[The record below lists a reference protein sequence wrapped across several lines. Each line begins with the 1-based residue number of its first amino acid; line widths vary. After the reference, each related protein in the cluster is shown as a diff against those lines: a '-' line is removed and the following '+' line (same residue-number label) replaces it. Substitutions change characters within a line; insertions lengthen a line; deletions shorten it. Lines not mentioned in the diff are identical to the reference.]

1 MKSLF
6 LGIDTS
12 NYTTSA
18 AIADGE
24 GTILLNRKIPLP
36 VREGERGLR
45 QSDAVFHHTKN
56 LPDAA
61 RAVREFLESAED
73 AEIAALG
80 VSSVPRD
87 AEGSYMPCFL
97 AGLAAAEMTASALGV
112 PLYRFSHQ
120 AGHVMAAVNSV
131 CQNGV
136 SDREDFLGEPFLAFH
151 VSGGTTDLLLVEPD
165 ADKVFRI
172 RQIGGSKDI
181 NGGQAID
188 RTGVRMGLAFPCG
201 AEMDRAALTFAG
213 KLPFAKISVEGEACC
228 LSGLE
233 NKAAELFESSG
244 DAALVSAFT
253 LDFIGRTL
261 SAMTDNARREF
272 GDLPVL
278 YAGGVMSSL
287 YIRRMLGEKGAFADP
302 VYSSDNAAGTA
313 CLAAEVHR
321 RTHGSRLLL

>member
-1 MKSLF
+1 MRNLF

-18 AIADGE
+18 ALVGDDGRV
-24 GTILLNRKIPLP
+24 LLNRKIPLP

-45 QSDAVFHHTKN
+45 QSDAVFHHVKN
-56 LPDAA
+56 LPEAA
-61 RAVREFLESAED
+61 RAVED
-73 AEIAALG
+73 AIREAGGGGPCAVG

-97 AGLAAAEMTASALGV
+97 AGLSAAEMTARTMGI

-120 AGHVMAAVNSV
+120 AGHVMAAVHSV
-131 CQNGV
+131 VTNGGN
-136 SDREDFLGEPFLAFH
+136 RESYMNAPFLAFH

-165 ADKVFRI
+165 EERIFRI

-181 NGGQAID
+181 NGGQAVD
-188 RTGVRMGLAFPCG
+188 RTGVRMGMLFPCG
-201 AEMDRAALTFAG
+201 AEMDRAALGFAG
-213 KLPFAKISVEGEACC
+213 SFPKAGLAVDGTFCC

-233 NKAAELFESSG
+233 NRATALWESTLDPAA
-244 DAALVSAFT
+244 VSAFT

-261 SAMTDNARREF
+261 AAMTDNARREY
-272 GDLPVL
+272 GDLPVI

-287 YIRRMLGEKGAFADP
+287 YIRRILSPKGAFADP
-302 VYSSDNAAGTA
+302 AYSSDNAAGIA
-313 CLAAEVHR
+313 CLAAETYR
-321 RTHGSRLLL
+321 RSHGFSLYR

>member
-1 MKSLF
+1 MSALF

-18 AIADGE
+18 ALADDAGHV
-24 GTILLNRKIPLP
+24 LLNKKIPLP

-45 QSDAVFHHTKN
+45 QSDAVFHHVRN
-56 LPDAA
+56 LPEAA
-61 RAVREFLESAED
+61 QAVREELSDRNAFSP
-73 AEIAALG
+73 AAVG

-97 AGLAAAEMTASALGV
+97 AGVSAAEMAAGSMGV

-120 AGHVMAAVNSV
+120 AGHVMAAVCSV
-131 CQNGV
+131 CA
-136 SDREDFLGEPFLAFH
+136 SSAERRENWLESPFLAFH

-165 ADKVFRI
+165 EERVFRI

-181 NGGQAID
+181 NGGQAVD
-188 RTGVRMGLAFPCG
+188 RTGVRMGMAFPCG
-201 AEMDRAALTFAG
+201 AEMDRAAMAFAG
-213 KLPFAKISVEGEACC
+213 SLPKARPAVDGTFCC

-233 NKAAELFESSG
+233 NKAAQLWESSG
-244 DAALVSAFT
+244 DPAAVSAFT

-261 SAMTDNARREF
+261 ALMTDNARESF

-278 YAGGVMSSL
+278 YAGGVMSSR
-287 YIRRMLGEKGAFADP
+287 YIRRILAAKGSFADP
-302 VYSSDNAAGTA
+302 AYSSDNAAGIA
-313 CLAAEVHR
+313 CLTAEIYR
-321 RTHGSRLLL
+321 RRNGTQ